1 MEDVDASEER
11 RGREIGG
18 SEESFAREEEENPLC
33 TQICLTNFFFFFS
46 YKVISFPL
54 LIDIYIF

>member
-18 SEESFAREEEENPLC
+18 SEESFAREEEEENP
-33 TQICLTNFFFFFS
+33 QICLTKFFFFFS

>member
-18 SEESFAREEEENPLC
+18 SEESFAREEEEENP
-33 TQICLTNFFFFFS
+33 QICLTKFFF
-46 YKVISFPL
+46 L
-54 LIDIYIF
+54 LFL